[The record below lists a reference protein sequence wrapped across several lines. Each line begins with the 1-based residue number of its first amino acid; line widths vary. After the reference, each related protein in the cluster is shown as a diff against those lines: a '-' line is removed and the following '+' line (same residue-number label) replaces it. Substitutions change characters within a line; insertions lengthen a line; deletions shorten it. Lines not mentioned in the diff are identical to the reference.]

1 MMYHGINHSLIGFG
15 VVKISLLKAAR
26 KKEPEF
32 GCFIVVVA
40 CGFDVG
46 AKSIWKHALRINIL
60 EKNRKERMVSGLRVL
75 DIEEE
80 ERDST
85 RHEHEG
91 RPF

>member
-46 AKSIWKHALRINIL
+46 SNPFA
-60 EKNRKERMVSGLRVL
+60 G
-75 DIEEE
+75 
-80 ERDST
+80 ST
-85 RHEHEG
+85 LSA
-91 RPF
+91 